1 MPTKSRTNDEYVRI
15 NNEVYQLCGVLD
27 HLGVDHSAGHWI
39 TWTRNNQA
47 EKGWMLC
54 DDSFI
59 QSTSLQNVMNKN
71 NYVLAYQKYYEETLP
86 PNGASSDYL
95 SAEIDSIL
103 TMYQSSS
110 KMF

>member
-1 MPTKSRTNDEYVRI
+1 
-15 NNEVYQLCGVLD
+15 
-27 HLGVDHSAGHWI
+27 
-39 TWTRNNQA
+39 
-47 EKGWMLC
+47 
-54 DDSFI
+54 
-59 QSTSLQNVMNKN
+59 MNKN